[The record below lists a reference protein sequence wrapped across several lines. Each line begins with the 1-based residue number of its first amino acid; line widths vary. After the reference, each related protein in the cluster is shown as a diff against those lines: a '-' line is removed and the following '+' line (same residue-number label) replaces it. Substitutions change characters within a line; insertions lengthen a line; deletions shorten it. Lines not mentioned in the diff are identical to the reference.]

1 MAWILDAES
10 FKEAKIT
17 LLLIFINITSYI
29 VFNLVL
35 DIEYLLLLAQ
45 INSKVIVDFEL
56 WRLITSMFLHADVI
70 HLFSNMVALLIFG
83 AAVEN
88 NFKRYQ
94 YIIIYFLSGLIGNIF
109 SLILLPL
116 NVISLGAS
124 GAIFGL
130 IGAAFIF
137 FARED
142 QSFILLGLIY
152 IVYFIIM
159 SFAPGI
165 NPWAH
170 LFGLLGGVAFG
181 YFFKHKK
188 KYEDYY

>member
-1 MAWILDAES
+1 MAWVLDAEN

-17 LLLIFINITSYI
+17 LLLIFINIICYI
-29 VFNLVL
+29 VFNLIL
-35 DIEYLLLLAQ
+35 DIEYLLSLAQ
-45 INSKVIVDFEL
+45 INSKVIEDFEL
-56 WRLITSMFLHADVI
+56 WRLITSMFLHADI
-70 HLFSNMVALLIFG
+70 LHLFSNMVALLIFG

-88 NFKRYQ
+88 NFPRYEF
-94 YIIIYFLSGLIGNIF
+94 IIIYFISGLIGNIF

-130 IGAAFIF
+130 VGAAFIF
-137 FARED
+137 FVRED
-142 QSFILLGLIY
+142 QSFIFLGLLY
-152 IVYFIIM
+152 IFYFIIM

-170 LFGLLGGVAFG
+170 LFGLLGGVIFG
-181 YFFKHKK
+181 YFFKRKRI
-188 KYEDYY
+188 YEDYY

>member
-29 VFNLVL
+29 IFNLVL

-45 INSKVIVDFEL
+45 INSKVIVDIEL

-83 AAVEN
+83 AAVET
-88 NFKRYQ
+88 NFRRYQ
-94 YIIIYFLSGLIGNIF
+94 YLIIYFLSGLIGNIF

-130 IGAAFIF
+130 IGAVFIF

-152 IVYFIIM
+152 IIYFIIM

-170 LFGLLGGVAFG
+170 LFGLLGGVVFG

>member
-1 MAWILDAES
+1 MVLDAES
-10 FKEAKIT
+10 FKEAKVT
-17 LLLIFINITSYI
+17 LLLISVNIICYI
-29 VFNLVL
+29 IFNLIL
-35 DIEYLLLLAQ
+35 NIEYLLFLAQ
-45 INSKVIVDFEL
+45 INSKVIEDLEL
-56 WRLITSMFLHADVI
+56 WRLLTSMFLHADAI

-88 NFKRYQ
+88 NFPRYQ
-94 YIIIYFLSGLIGNIF
+94 YFIIYFISGLIGNIF

-116 NVISLGAS
+116 YVISLGAS

-142 QSFILLGLIY
+142 QSFILIGLIY
-152 IVYFIIM
+152 IGYFIIM

-165 NPWAH
+165 NLWAH
-170 LFGLLGGVAFG
+170 LFGLLGGVIFG
-181 YFFKHKK
+181 YFFKRKRR
-188 KYEDYY
+188 YEEYY

>member
-29 VFNLVL
+29 VFNLIL

-45 INSKVIVDFEL
+45 INSKVILDFEL

-70 HLFSNMVALLIFG
+70 HLFSNVVALLIFG

-88 NFKRYQ
+88 NFRRYQ
-94 YIIIYFLSGLIGNIF
+94 YLIIYFLSGLIGNIF

-130 IGAAFIF
+130 IGAVFIF

-142 QSFILLGLIY
+142 QSFIFLGLIY
-152 IVYFIIM
+152 ILYFIIM

-170 LFGLLGGVAFG
+170 LFGLLGGVVFG

>member
-1 MAWILDAES
+1 MVLDAEN
-10 FKEAKIT
+10 FKKAKIT
-17 LLLIFINITSYI
+17 LLLIFINLICFI
-29 VFNLVL
+29 VFNLIL
-35 DIEYLLLLAQ
+35 DVEYLLLLSQ
-45 INSKVIVDFEL
+45 INSKIIKDYEL
-56 WRLITSMFLHADVI
+56 WRLITSIFMHGDII
-70 HLFSNMVALLIFG
+70 HLSSNMIALLIFG

-88 NFKRYQ
+88 NFRRYQ
-94 YIIIYFLSGLIGNIF
+94 YVIIYFLSGLIGNIF

-130 IGAAFIF
+130 VGAAFIF

-142 QSFILLGLIY
+142 PSFIMLGSLY

-165 NPWAH
+165 NLWAH
-170 LFGLLGGVAFG
+170 IFGLLGGILFG
-181 YFFKHKK
+181 YLFKFKK
-188 KYEDYY
+188 RNIYHEA